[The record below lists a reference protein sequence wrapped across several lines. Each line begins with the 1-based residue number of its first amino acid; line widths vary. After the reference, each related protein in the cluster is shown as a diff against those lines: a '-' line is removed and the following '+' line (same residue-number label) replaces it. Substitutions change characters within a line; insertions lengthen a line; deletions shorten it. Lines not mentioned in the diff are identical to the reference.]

1 MSHNP
6 NIFYPLDGQ
15 VLALEKNHPE
25 TPALLT
31 ELLKICRVE
40 KSLDA
45 IYQFRLSPYAVWS
58 TLHRG
63 ASIDAVI
70 QTLNGAS
77 SYPLP
82 DLFLQSLRR
91 EVTRGERLLQG
102 LPPVSENAVDAEA
115 LLKVF
120 EEQHAL
126 LKLRPSQVE
135 ALRIALSGK
144 SGPGIFVLPGG
155 SGKTLLGILMSVI
168 SGMPTLFILPNPLL
182 KSQWQA
188 EIRKHGLKLPAGS
201 SLFTADELGKEVS
214 KIPAGI
220 ELVVADEVHSLHSPD
235 LRRIAALGIPN
246 RAGLTASPD
255 FSDELSEEFFL
266 AFGPILFTSENRSLV
281 PPLTYTEIKLELGAE
296 ERRSYLLAK
305 NALARFRIACQSE
318 EKFGVVEK
326 LLERHAADKTVVLSE
341 YLEPLEYL
349 AKTRKLP
356 FLTGKSHLAAR
367 KKAYAEFNSGKAS
380 VLLSS
385 AVSDEGV
392 DLPSADVLIQISGKK
407 DDSVQELQRLGRLLR
422 PKAKPIRFYTL
433 VSRNT
438 TEEVSARNRRIF
450 LESSGLPCVF
460 TEESFAKERSEPET
474 N

>member
-1 MSHNP
+1 LPAPS
-6 NIFYPLDGQ
+6 
-15 VLALEKNHPE
+15 PE
-25 TPALLT
+25 NT
-31 ELLKICRVE
+31 
-40 KSLDA
+40 S
-45 IYQFRLSPYAVWS
+45 
-58 TLHRG
+58 
-63 ASIDAVI
+63 
-70 QTLNGAS
+70 
-77 SYPLP
+77 
-82 DLFLQSLRR
+82 
-91 EVTRGERLLQG
+91 
-102 LPPVSENAVDAEA
+102 DAEA
-115 LLKVF
+115 LLKKF
-120 EEQHAL
+120 EEEHPF

-144 SGPGIFVLPGG
+144 QGSGIFVLPGG
-155 SGKTLLGILMSVI
+155 SGKTLLGILISII

-201 SLFTADELGKEVS
+201 SLFTSDELGKEVS

-220 ELVVADEVHSLHSPD
+220 QLIVADEVHSLHSPD
-235 LRRIAALGIPN
+235 LQKIVSLGIPN
-246 RAGLTASPD
+246 RIGLTASPD
-255 FSDELSEEFFL
+255 FSDALAEEFFL
-266 AFGPILFTSENRSLV
+266 AFGPILFTAENLSLV
-281 PPLTYTEIKLELGAE
+281 PPLTYTEIKLELIGE
-296 ERRSYLLAK
+296 DRRSYLLAK
-305 NALARFRIACQSE
+305 NALARFRIACVNE

-326 LLERHAADKTVVLSE
+326 LLERHTGDKTVVLSE

-349 AKTRKLP
+349 AQTRKLP

-367 KKAYAEFNSGKAS
+367 KKAYGDFNSGKTS

-460 TEESFAKERSEPET
+460 TEEFFSKEV
-474 N
+474 